1 MNIIIDTREQR
12 RYDFPDAIH
21 RALPSGDYS
30 LEGLEETFAIER
42 KSLADWV
49 NTVVHNRRRFCAELK
64 RLQAYDFAA
73 VVIESSFADILRG
86 DYRSD
91 VTPQA
96 LLGITVGLMQ
106 AYHPVHIVMAGDRPH
121 AYAVVAE
128 LLKLGAKRYG
138 KLPTAVEGID
148 PPIGANTG
156 GAQC

>member
-1 MNIIIDTREQR
+1 MEKKELSNGTANIIIDTREQHPWAFKNSVR
-12 RYDFPDAIH
+12 

-30 LEGLEETFAIER
+30 LEGLEDCFAIER

-49 NTVVHNRRRFCAELK
+49 NTVVHNKRRFRAELT
-64 RLQAYDFAA
+64 RLQAYEFAA
-73 VVIESSFADILRG
+73 VVIESSYADILRG

-91 VTPQA
+91 IAPQA

-106 AYHPVHIVMAGDRPH
+106 AYHPVHFVMAGDRPH

-138 KLPTAVEGID
+138 
-148 PPIGANTG
+148 
-156 GAQC
+156 GAQCRLVH